1 MTRSRR
7 NETGELPLDLP
18 LSHPPAVPRDTGPAP
33 TKRKARQPDTPP
45 AGQEDLFAR
54 PLPPVATPPRRV
66 THLDAAE
73 VGLSFVPLRQF
84 GPADAADG
92 FFYIVTTARQADSM
106 LANGIDIS
114 PRAPMPLTE
123 RPGVMAW
130 YTDLSEDMDAI
141 ADEGGVAILRLRRF
155 MVNDL
160 VENDPDHTRAYGV
173 PCYFL
178 TGVARSAPI

>member
-7 NETGELPLDLP
+7 NETGELPLP
-18 LSHPPAVPRDTGPAP
+18 HPPAAPRDNGSVPAP
-33 TKRKARQPDTPP
+33 KKRTPRPPAPPP

-54 PLPPVATPPRRV
+54 PLPPVPVPPRRV
-66 THLDAAE
+66 THLDATE
-73 VGLSFVPLRQF
+73 IGLSPVPLRHF
-84 GPADAADG
+84 GPADATDG
-92 FFYIVTTARQADSM
+92 FFYIVTTSSQADAM
-106 LANGIDIS
+106 LAHGLSIS
-114 PRAPMPLTE
+114 PRTPVSLTE

-130 YTDLSEDMDAI
+130 YVDMSEDMEAI
-141 ADEGGVAILRLRRF
+141 SDEGGVAILRLRRF

-178 TGVARSAPI
+178 TGVTRAAPI

>member
-7 NETGELPLDLP
+7 NETGELPLP
-18 LSHPPAVPRDTGPAP
+18 YPPATPRDNGPHP
-33 TKRKARQPDTPP
+33 KKRKARQPDTPP

-54 PLPPVATPPRRV
+54 PLPPVAVPPRLV

-84 GPADAADG
+84 GPADATDG
-92 FFYIVTTARQADSM
+92 FFYIVTTMLQADSM
-106 LANGIDIS
+106 LAEGIAIS
-114 PRAPMPLTE
+114 PRAPVPLTE

-130 YTDLSEDMDAI
+130 YADMSEDMDAI